1 MERKVQRE
9 IFGLSDKNLRNVL
22 NRNYST
28 PILFKG
34 NSEQKKDLFK
44 IVKILVYL
52 FTRVGV

>member
-9 IFGLSDKNLRNVL
+9 IFGLSDKNLKNVL

-34 NSEQKKDLFK
+34 NSEQK
-44 IVKILVYL
+44 IYL
-52 FTRVGV
+52 KL